1 MIIDDLDVFRR
12 SFPPEETDSPL
23 IVDSDAVL
31 PLPVAAQGPEP
42 VSWDRTQIGQDLRV
56 I

>member
-23 IVDSDAVL
+23 VVDPNAIL
-31 PLPVAAQGPEP
+31 PVPVAAQSLEP
-42 VSWDRTQIGQDLRV
+42 VSWNRTQIRQDLSV
-56 I
+56 V